1 MTTPATLVPPVV
13 DPSRVRIQEAVAH
26 SPFNIFNIV
35 AIVLIVVIGFYLYK
49 KYIDKPQ
56 RKFPIVMPVPVKM
69 STAGPA
75 PAPAP
80 VPNNDQ
86 DEEVPEPPEETQEKD
101 D

>member
-1 MTTPATLVPPVV
+1 MTTLPSLVPPVI
-13 DPSRVRIQEAVAH
+13 DPSRTRIQEAASY

-69 STAGPA
+69 STAGPT

-80 VPNNDQ
+80 VPAQQDDEDVPDLAA
-86 DEEVPEPPEETQEKD
+86 DEEKTD
-101 D
+101 

>member
-1 MTTPATLVPPVV
+1 MTVPSLVPPVI
-13 DPSRVRIQEAVAH
+13 DPSRTRIQEAASY

-56 RKFPIVMPVPVKM
+56 RKFPIVMPTPVKM
-69 STAGPA
+69 TTAGPA

-80 VPNNDQ
+80 VPAN
-86 DEEVPEPPEETQEKD
+86 DEEVPEPPADEEKTD
-101 D
+101 

>member
-1 MTTPATLVPPVV
+1 MTIPSLVPPVI
-13 DPSRVRIQEAVAH
+13 DPSRTRIQEATSY

-56 RKFPIVMPVPVKM
+56 RKFPFMMPAPAKM

-75 PAPAP
+75 PTPAP
-80 VPNNDQ
+80 VPTQQ
-86 DEEVPEPPEETQEKD
+86 DDEDVPEPPVDEEKTE
-101 D
+101 